1 MKVEF
6 APSFFKSFK
15 RMINR
20 QRWYW
25 KIWDF
30 FRYDLPKGIKNLVY
44 FFPKVWKFR
53 GYDYHFQLEML
64 KHSLVPLHKYIL
76 NGMEVDG
83 PRLKKAAKILRAI
96 EILDNITEDKY
107 TDLAEEK
114 LGYEINLDY
123 FLMDEPEDVTLANRK
138 IFNLSNDIQEKEWKE
153 LWKILKGQEHSHY
166 VMRLDKAKAEG
177 KAKGSNVWDT
187 WFDGT
192 GMRGWWD

>member
-1 MKVEF
+1 
-6 APSFFKSFK
+6 
-15 RMINR
+15 
-20 QRWYW
+20 
-25 KIWDF
+25 
-30 FRYDLPKGIKNLVY
+30 
-44 FFPKVWKFR
+44 
-53 GYDYHFQLEML
+53 
-64 KHSLVPLHKYIL
+64 
-76 NGMEVDG
+76 MEVDG

-138 IFNLSNDIQEKEWKE
+138 IYNLSNDIQEKEWKE